1 MPSMNISLPDE
12 LHAIV
17 QQKVASGLY
26 GSASE
31 VVREAI
37 RCMNKNEQQEYD
49 AQLARLKQAL
59 APAIA
64 QAERGEVVDFSFDAL
79 NAEIDKHD

>member
-12 LHAIV
+12 LHALV

-31 VVREAI
+31 VIREAI
-37 RCMNKNEQQEYD
+37 RSMNKNEQLEYEV
-49 AQLARLKQAL
+49 QLSKLKQIL
-59 APAIA
+59 APALE
-64 QAERGEVVDFSFDAL
+64 QAARGEYVEFSWERL
-79 NAEIDKHD
+79 NAEIDRDA